1 MTNIYRIKYHRTLLV
16 RWSLYKYKCL
26 WDVRA
31 RVGVQVF
38 YLIFKKKKNS
48 YHFEILLATDY
59 FPQIAAYVL

>member
-16 RWSLYKYKCL
+16 RWLLYKYKCL
-26 WDVRA
+26 WDVGA
-31 RVGVQVF
+31 RVGF
-38 YLIFKKKKNS
+38 KFSTLYLKKKKNS